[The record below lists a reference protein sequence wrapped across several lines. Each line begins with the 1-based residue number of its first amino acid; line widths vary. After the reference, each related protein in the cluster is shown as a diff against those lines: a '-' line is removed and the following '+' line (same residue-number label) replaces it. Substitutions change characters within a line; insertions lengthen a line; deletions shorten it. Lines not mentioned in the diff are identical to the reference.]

1 MCIYIYIIIIFIM
14 HYIYDICTIY
24 ITYIL
29 YIISVQYCAYIIMY
43 IYGSWWRESP
53 VQDDFPMTEKGLSK
67 LAWLRMAE
75 KLASTTA
82 GIG

>member
-1 MCIYIYIIIIFIM
+1 
-14 HYIYDICTIY
+14 
-24 ITYIL
+24 
-29 YIISVQYCAYIIMY
+29 
-43 IYGSWWRESP
+43 
-53 VQDDFPMTEKGLSK
+53 MTEKGLSK